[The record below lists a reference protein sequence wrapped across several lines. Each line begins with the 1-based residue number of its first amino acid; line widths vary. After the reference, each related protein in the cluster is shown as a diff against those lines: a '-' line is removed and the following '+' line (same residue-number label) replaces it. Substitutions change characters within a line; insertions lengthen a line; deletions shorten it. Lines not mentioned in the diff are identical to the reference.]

1 MRKNMVN
8 PHRTKALAKVSVL
21 ASIVLALPL
30 GLISCVEQQAPPTT
44 VLPTASPLPSASA
57 DPSAYSPAPAE
68 SPSPVA
74 VPNTTKAD
82 VYWLSGSGTQ
92 LKLAPANLEIPS
104 SDADTQLKTAVER
117 LLKGPANSNV
127 TSSIPT
133 ETKLNSFKVKNDGVH
148 IDLSKAFTSGG
159 GSTSMQ
165 GRLGQ
170 VIYTASSLKP
180 TEPIWISVDG
190 EPLKVLGGEGLEVSQ
205 PMTRSEFDKN
215 FSIQ

>member
-1 MRKNMVN
+1 MVK
-8 PHRTKALAKVSVL
+8 PHRTKALTKVSVL
-21 ASIVLALPL
+21 ITVVLALPL
-30 GLISCVEQQAPPTT
+30 GLISCVEQKAPPTT
-44 VLPTASPLPSASA
+44 VLPTASPLPSASSSPPA
-57 DPSAYSPAPAE
+57 DSPTPVE
-68 SPSPVA
+68 TSPSPVA

-92 LKLAPANLEIPS
+92 LKLAPANLELPS
-104 SDADTQLKTAVER
+104 GDANTQLKTAIER

-127 TSSIPT
+127 TSSIPA
-133 ETKLNSFKVKNDGVH
+133 ETKLNSLKVENNGVH

-170 VIYTASSLKP
+170 VIYTASSLRP

-205 PMTRSEFDKN
+205 PMTRIEFDKN